1 MDEGSTVFTSYPRKI
16 DEVYIWA
23 NDAPGKVPLY
33 WDFMLEA
40 KEKVEAKVAELDI
53 PLGNR

>member
-1 MDEGSTVFTSYPRKI
+1 MFTSYPRKI

-40 KEKVEAKVAELDI
+40 KEKVEAKVAEA
-53 PLGNR
+53 